1 MSVGIVGGG
10 VIGLAC
16 AWELLRRGERVTV
29 HDPDPGRSAGLV
41 AAGMLA
47 PTAEA
52 NYGEEALQA
61 LMLESMRRWPA
72 FAAELEAASGMR
84 IGYRTEGSLLVALTD
99 DDHAEVL
106 RLVDY
111 YRRAG
116 TPIEPLTGRQL
127 RELEPMLSPRVRGG
141 AFAPGDHQVDPRLV
155 LRALRSLPIRFES
168 TSIDD
173 LSAVRDDVIIVANG
187 VGAARLTGLPVRPV
201 KGQLLRLRGAES
213 LVRHVIRG
221 VALGRHVYLVPRA
234 DGELVVGATEE
245 ERGADT
251 TVTAGGVLDLLRPAA
266 DLLPGV
272 VELALAETL
281 AGLRPGTPDNAP
293 VLGPLPLP
301 SGVDHAVV
309 VPGKP
314 GHSGSVVAP
323 QLHDQR
329 GERGRRV
336 LVATGHYRNGVLL
349 APVTAQVI
357 ADLATTGA
365 TNVDVEAFATAR
377 FT

>member
-1 MSVGIVGGG
+1 MTAGIVGAGM
-10 VIGLAC
+10 IGLAC
-16 AWELLRRGERVTV
+16 AWELHRRGVDVTLY
-29 HDPDPGRSAGLV
+29 DPDPARSAALV

-52 NYGEEALQA
+52 NFGEEALQS

-72 FAAELEAASGMR
+72 WAADLETATGQAV
-84 IGYRTEGSLLVALTD
+84 GYRTEGSLLVALTD
-99 DDHAEVL
+99 DDLAEV
-106 RLVDY
+106 RRMVGY

-127 RELEPMLSPRVRGG
+127 RELEPLLSPRVRGG
-141 AFAPGDHQVDPRLV
+141 AFAAGDHQVDPRLV
-155 LRALRSLPIRFES
+155 LRALRTLPIPVEPLDV
-168 TSIDD
+168 TD
-173 LSAVRDDVIIVANG
+173 LTMIRSKPRDGVTVVANG
-187 VGAARLTGLPVRPV
+187 VGAAALTGLPVRPV
-201 KGQLLRLRGAES
+201 KGQLLRLRAAEP
-213 LVRHVIRG
+213 LLRHVVRG

-272 VELALAETL
+272 AELALTETL

-293 VLGPLPLP
+293 ILGHLGDDL
-301 SGVDHAVV
+301 
-309 VPGKP
+309 
-314 GHSGSVVAP
+314 
-323 QLHDQR
+323 
-329 GERGRRV
+329 
-336 LVATGHYRNGVLL
+336 LVATGHHRNGVLL

-357 ADLATTGA
+357 ADLITKGSTDVDLAPFGA
-365 TNVDVEAFATAR
+365 VR

>member
-1 MSVGIVGGG
+1 MRASIVGAGM
-10 VIGLAC
+10 IGLAC
-16 AWELLRRGERVTV
+16 AWELLRRDVEVTV
-29 HDPDPGRSAGLV
+29 YDPDPGRSAALV

-52 NYGEEALQA
+52 NFGEEALQA

-72 FAAELEAASGMR
+72 WAADLEAATGQGV
-84 IGYRTEGSLLVALTD
+84 GYRTEGSLLVALTD
-99 DDHAEVL
+99 DDLAEV
-106 RLVDY
+106 RRMVEY

-127 RELEPMLSPRVRGG
+127 RELEPLLSPRVRGG
-141 AFAPGDHQVDPRLV
+141 AFAPGDQQVDPRLV
-155 LRALRSLPIRFES
+155 LRALRTLPIPVEPLE
-168 TSIDD
+168 IGD
-173 LSAVRDDVIIVANG
+173 LSTIRDPVTVVANG
-187 VGAARLTGLPVRPV
+187 VGAAALTGLPVRPV
-201 KGQLLRLRGAES
+201 KGQLLRLRGAEP

-272 VELALAETL
+272 AELALAETL

-293 VLGPLPLP
+293 VLGRL
-301 SGVDHAVV
+301 
-309 VPGKP
+309 
-314 GHSGSVVAP
+314 
-323 QLHDQR
+323 
-329 GERGRRV
+329 GEGV
-336 LVATGHYRNGVLL
+336 LVATGHHRNGVLL
-349 APVTAQVI
+349 APVTAQAI
-357 ADLATTGA
+357 AGLVTSGSADVDLAPFGA
-365 TNVDVEAFATAR
+365 GR

>member
-1 MSVGIVGGG
+1 MTAAIVGGG
-10 VIGLAC
+10 MIGLAC
-16 AWELLRRGERVTV
+16 AWELHRRGVDVTV
-29 HDPDPGRSAGLV
+29 YDADPARSAALV

-52 NYGEEALQA
+52 NFGEEALQA

-72 FAAELEAASGMR
+72 WAAELEAATGQAV
-84 IGYRTEGSLLVALTD
+84 GYRTEGSLLVALTD
-99 DDHAEVL
+99 DDLAEV
-106 RLVDY
+106 RRMVGY

-127 RELEPMLSPRVRGG
+127 RELEPLLSPRVRGG
-141 AFAPGDHQVDPRLV
+141 ALAAGDHQVDPRLV
-155 LRALRSLPIRFES
+155 LRALRTLPIPVEPLDV
-168 TSIDD
+168 TD
-173 LSAVRDDVIIVANG
+173 LSMIRSKARDGVTVVANG
-187 VGAARLTGLPVRPV
+187 IGAAALTGLPVRPV
-201 KGQLLRLRGAES
+201 KGQLLRLRGGEP
-213 LVRHVIRG
+213 LLRHVVRG

-245 ERGADT
+245 ERGPDT

-272 VELALAETL
+272 AELALTETL

-293 VLGPLPLP
+293 VLGHLGDDL
-301 SGVDHAVV
+301 
-309 VPGKP
+309 
-314 GHSGSVVAP
+314 
-323 QLHDQR
+323 
-329 GERGRRV
+329 
-336 LVATGHYRNGVLL
+336 LVATGHHRNGVLL

-357 ADLATTGA
+357 ADLITRGSTD
-365 TNVDVEAFATAR
+365 VDLTSFGVGR